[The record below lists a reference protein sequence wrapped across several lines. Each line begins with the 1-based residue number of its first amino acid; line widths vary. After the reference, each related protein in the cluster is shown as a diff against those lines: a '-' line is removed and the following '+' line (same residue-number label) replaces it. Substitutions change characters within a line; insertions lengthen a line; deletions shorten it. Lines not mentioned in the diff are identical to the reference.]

1 MVMSTNPFLKDVTIY
16 IAGPMT
22 GLPQFNIPAFE
33 RQTRRLRA
41 AGYTVVSPVELDSE
55 LIRNEALASKTG
67 AMPAGGKI
75 GGETWGEILA
85 RDVRVIADTIDAIC
99 VLPNWQKSRGARLE
113 VFVGMLCGKSIYL
126 DETCGVYAE
135 RSLGI
140 EEPPRLV
147 PLAIP
152 DIAFGLIRNFFN

>member
-1 MVMSTNPFLKDVTIY
+1 MSTNETIY
-16 IAGPMT
+16 VAGPMT

-41 AGYTVVSPVELDSE
+41 AGYTVVSPVELDSD
-55 LIRNEALASKTG
+55 LIRNEALASTTG

-113 VFVGMLCGKSIYL
+113 VFVGMLCGKSIYQDVNYD
-126 DETCGVYAE
+126 DEA
-135 RSLGI
+135 
-140 EEPPRLV
+140 PHLV
-147 PLAIP
+147 QLAIP